1 MFELFVEVYVRVVES
16 FGVVFGLIG
25 QVFKYRPWMLPL
37 IPVGALVLYFS
48 VKVGRQ
54 GEARSPSAQRRP
66 ELQRREI
73 R

>member
-37 IPVGALVLYFS
+37 IPVAAMVLYFGA
-48 VKVGRQ
+48 KMRRE
-54 GEARSPSAQRRP
+54 GEQMPPPAVDRRIQQRRP
-66 ELQRREI
+66 GR
-73 R
+73 

>member
-37 IPVGALVLYFS
+37 IPVAAMVLYFGA
-48 VKVGRQ
+48 KMRRE
-54 GEARSPSAQRRP
+54 GEQQPPTAVDRRVQQRRAG
-66 ELQRREI
+66 R
-73 R
+73 

>member
-1 MFELFVEVYVRVVES
+1 MFELLIEVYVRLVES
-16 FGVVFGLIG
+16 FGVVFGLVG

-37 IPVGALVLYFS
+37 IPVGALVMYFG

-54 GEARSPSAQRRP
+54 GEARAPSGQRRP
-66 ELQRREI
+66 ELQRRAT

>member
-1 MFELFVEVYVRVVES
+1 MFELFIEVYVRVVES

-37 IPVGALVLYFS
+37 IPIAALVIYFGMR
-48 VKVGRQ
+48 VGSQ
-54 GEARSPSAQRRP
+54 GEPRPPSAQRRP
-66 ELQRREI
+66 EQYRRAN